1 LLLLHPLV
9 ERGEFPTSCEEKSVS
24 TYLLSLFVV

>member
-1 LLLLHPLV
+1 V